1 MQKNTRPGVGNFAED
16 GDGQRERRVLDGI
29 DLILGSEFR
38 KAVSESTPHPVT
50 PAPALAV
57 HASQDE
63 VEAILAV
70 VPRAYR
76 ANATWAIPLL
86 LNSARAG
93 GVTHSRRI
101 AYLLATAQHASH
113 FGARLEERGAGP
125 APDGV
130 DRSFDR
136 YEPGTPQG
144 TALGNAQPGDGAR
157 YRGRGFVCVKGRAA
171 YATWSQRLAI
181 PDELVDGNP
190 VPYFIAHPEAM
201 ARPSIAAQTLVRGM
215 RDGLFTGIAL
225 GLHVNDKK
233 TDYHS
238 ARRVVGGLEHAR
250 DVAAIATTF
259 ALAIEELQS
268 DRHRE
273 HMASLAHDRA
283 LSDPGR
289 DVLKE
294 IGDAVARL
302 AARGEIMPLPQE
314 VIEWNGEARQGKF
327 VQLDDRTCALHQ
339 GRGTYIRLD
348 VQRDL
353 NGIVPPEARNMAL
366 KRSGEVRLAVRHGEA
381 NFWR

>member
-1 MQKNTRPGVGNFAED
+1 VLNGVDDIFG
-16 GDGQRERRVLDGI
+16 REVGRT
-29 DLILGSEFR
+29 
-38 KAVSESTPHPVT
+38 VSDSPSDNVPSAPV
-50 PAPALAV
+50 LAV

-63 VEAILAV
+63 IEAILAV
-70 VPRAYR
+70 VPRMYR
-76 ANATWAIPLL
+76 ANATWAVPLL

-113 FGARLEERGAGP
+113 FGARLEERGAEP
-125 APDGV
+125 AADGV

-136 YEPGTPQG
+136 FEPGTPLG
-144 TALGNAQPGDGAR
+144 TALGNTQPGDGAR
-157 YRGRGFVCVKGRAA
+157 YRGRGFVAVKGRAS
-171 YATWSQRLAI
+171 YATWSQRLAL

-190 VPYFIAHPEAM
+190 VPYFIAYPDAM
-201 ARPSIAAQTLVRGM
+201 ARPNVAAQTLVRGM
-215 RDGLFTGIAL
+215 RDGLFTGIPL

-233 TDYHS
+233 ADYHS

-250 DVAAIATTF
+250 DVAALAITF
-259 ALAIEELQS
+259 ARAIEDLQS

-273 HMASLAHDRA
+273 HMARLAHARA
-283 LSDPGR
+283 LSDAGR

-314 VIEWNGEARQGKF
+314 VVEWNGEARQGKF
-327 VQLDDRTCALHQ
+327 VQLDERTCALHQ

-366 KRSGEVRLAVRHGEA
+366 KRSGGVRLAARHGEV
-381 NFWR
+381 NSWR

>member
-1 MQKNTRPGVGNFAED
+1 MSGVAR
-16 GDGQRERRVLDGI
+16 QTQLERRVRNGVDLLFGSKIGRTVSDGTAGNA
-29 DLILGSEFR
+29 L
-38 KAVSESTPHPVT
+38 

-57 HASQDE
+57 QAAQDE
-63 VEAILAV
+63 IEAILAV
-70 VPRAYR
+70 VPRTYR
-76 ANATWAIPLL
+76 ANATWAVPLL
-86 LNSARAG
+86 LNCARAG

-101 AYLLATAQHASH
+101 AYLLATAQHAAH

-125 APDGV
+125 AADGA

-144 TALGNAQPGDGAR
+144 TALGNTQAGDGAR
-157 YRGRGFVCVKGRAA
+157 FRGRGFVSIKGRAS
-171 YATWSQRLAI
+171 YATWSQRLAMPEEI
-181 PDELVDGNP
+181 VEGNP
-190 VPYFIAHPEAM
+190 VPYFVAHPEAM
-201 ARPSIAAQTLVRGM
+201 AQPSIAAQTLVRGM
-215 RDGLFTGIAL
+215 RDGLFTGIPL

-233 TDYHS
+233 TDFHS

-259 ALAIEELQS
+259 ARAIEDLQS

-273 HMASLAHDRA
+273 HMARLANARA
-283 LSDPGR
+283 LSDAGR
-289 DVLKE
+289 DLLKE

-314 VIEWNGEARQGKF
+314 VVEWNGEARQGKF
-327 VQLDDRTCALHQ
+327 VQLDERTCALHQ

-366 KRSGEVRLAVRHGEA
+366 KRSGEVRVAARHAEV